1 MNRIVLSGIIVTILM
16 TSFVTFNTISA
27 QEETIPSW
35 IKTTVGFWV
44 NGAISDSEFLN
55 AVQFLANQGIIQV
68 SSTKTIQIPTFSTYT
83 TLKDIGSEE
92 MGYQIGEAYCEYG
105 DKVLS
110 GGFFSRGEAVPIISR
125 PIADNGWEATLF
137 FHEEG
142 RGFGAV
148 YAYCLDLTP

>member
-1 MNRIVLSGIIVTILM
+1 MNRIVLSGIIATVLM
-16 TSFVTFNTISA
+16 TSLITFNPILA
-27 QEETIPSW
+27 QDKTVPSW
-35 IKTTVGFWV
+35 IKNTVSFWI
-44 NGAISDSEFLN
+44 NGDVSDREFLN

-68 SSTKTIQIPTFSTYT
+68 SPTKTTQIPTFSTYT
-83 TLKDIGSEE
+83 ALTDIGSEE
-92 MGYQIGEAYCEYG
+92 IGYQMGAAYCESG

-110 GGFFSRGEAVPIISR
+110 GGFFSRGEAFPIISR
-125 PIADNGWEATLF
+125 PVADNGWEAGLF